1 MSSLNLRR
9 AIVWIVSPIVGLVV
23 SFLILAIIGTDLATF
38 GFEFVFVV
46 ISLAVVALI
55 WLDYFLNAE
64 ILPE

>member
-23 SFLILAIIGTDLATF
+23 SLLILAIIGTDIATF
-38 GFEFVFVV
+38 GFEFAFVV
-46 ISLAVVALI
+46 VSLAVVTLI
-55 WLDYFLNAE
+55 WLDYFLSAE